1 MEQTLDTRPVT
12 NTTPLLRNFEEAVL
26 ERIAKYLSRKVRKPN
41 RSHFCCFLLFLLAG
55 RLCESA

>member
-26 ERIAKYLSRKVRKPN
+26 ERIVKCLNRRVRRSK
-41 RSHFCCFLLFLLAG
+41 RSHFSCFVLFLLAG